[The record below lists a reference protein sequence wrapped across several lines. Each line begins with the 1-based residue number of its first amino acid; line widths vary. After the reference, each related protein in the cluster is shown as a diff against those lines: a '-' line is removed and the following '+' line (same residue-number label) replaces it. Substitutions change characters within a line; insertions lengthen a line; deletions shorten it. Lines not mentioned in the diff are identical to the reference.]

1 MGICFSKNSK
11 FDNIEY
17 KHTIEFVPPI
27 DYGKVV
33 KVYDGDTITVAAR
46 LPYSASPTY
55 RFHIRLAGIDTPE
68 MKGNGEAEKAI
79 ATKARNALHEL
90 VYGKVVLVS
99 NRKTEKYGRVLADI
113 WLGNIH
119 VNQWLLDKGYAVK
132 YEGATKH
139 KWET

>member
-1 MGICFSKNSK
+1 MGVCFSKNTK

-17 KHTIEFVPPI
+17 NHTVEFVPPI

-46 LPYSASPTY
+46 LPYSASHVY
-55 RFHIRLAGIDTPE
+55 RFHIRLSGIDTPE
-68 MKGNGEAEKAI
+68 IKGKSEAEKVI
-79 ATKARNALHEL
+79 AAKARDALHEL
-90 VYGKVVLVS
+90 VYGKLVIVS
-99 NRKTEKYGRVLADI
+99 NRKTEKYGRILADI

-132 YEGATKH
+132 YDGGTKH
-139 KWET
+139 KWEM